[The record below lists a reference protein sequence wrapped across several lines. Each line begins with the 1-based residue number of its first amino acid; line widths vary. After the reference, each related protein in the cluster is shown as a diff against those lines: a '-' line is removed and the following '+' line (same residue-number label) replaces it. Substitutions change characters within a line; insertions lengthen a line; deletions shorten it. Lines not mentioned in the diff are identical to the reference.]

1 MEKLRA
7 VPKRPRIHPLV
18 RFLFRRSREA
28 APYTAT
34 SISFSAQPLRSRDS
48 RLFGRPLQS
57 CISLAWFSHTNA
69 SRACDTRRSPCSP
82 RPCQR
87 CLPEAPAERL
97 RSLARVRCCLV
108 CSPELLPPRQEWLL
122 WLMRWSSLKCLSF
135 AWPRCRHPSSLF
147 AWCRSGRS
155 WSDHSSVVR
164 FARE

>member
-28 APYTAT
+28 APYTST

-48 RLFGRPLQS
+48 RLFGRLPRS
-57 CISLAWFSHTNA
+57 CTCPVSSFHTSA
-69 SRACDTRRSPCSP
+69 SQACDPRRSPCSP

-97 RSLARVRCCLV
+97 LSLGRERCCQV
-108 CSPELLPPRQEWLL
+108 CSPELLPPLRQEWLL
-122 WLMRWSSLKCLSF
+122 RLMRWISSECFS
-135 AWPRCRHPSSLF
+135 
-147 AWCRSGRS
+147 
-155 WSDHSSVVR
+155 
-164 FARE
+164 

>member
-7 VPKRPRIHPLV
+7 APKRPRIHPLV

-28 APYTAT
+28 VPYTAS

-48 RLFGRPLQS
+48 RLFGRPLRS
-57 CISLAWFSHTNA
+57 CTCPVSSFHTSA
-69 SRACDTRRSPCSP
+69 SQACDKRRSPCSP

-108 CSPELLPPRQEWLL
+108 RSPELPPPRKEWLVR
-122 WLMRWSSLKCLSF
+122 LMRWSSLKCFSL
-135 AWPRCRHPSSLF
+135 AWPRCPHPSS
-147 AWCRSGRS
+147 RSVWRRS
-155 WSDHSSVVR
+155 NR
-164 FARE
+164 F